1 MNTDRK
7 TDALYQ
13 KMASE
18 QDKYRNWLMSQPPE
32 EILQHTY
39 EYTVRQDILI
49 AMEQTS
55 LTAEQ
60 EKALMASP
68 DALADIYRYF
78 SKLDTDY
85 MDTLR
90 DSIINR
96 ADDFIRLQS
105 EQ

>member
-1 MNTDRK
+1 MNADRK
-7 TDALYQ
+7 TSALYQ

-18 QDKYRNWLMSQPPE
+18 QDKYRNWLTSQPPE

-85 MDTLR
+85 IDTLR

>member
-1 MNTDRK
+1 MNADRK
-7 TDALYQ
+7 TSALYQ
-13 KMASE
+13 KMTAE

-60 EKALMASP
+60 ENALMASP
-68 DALADIYRYF
+68 DALTDIYRYF

-85 MDTLR
+85 MDALR